1 MKSLAFVLGLVGAVK
16 AVAIPEN
23 NQGVHMR
30 SGSDYISRPGFYPTF
45 FDSFTGYP
53 GTLPSSSNWIID
65 LGTSYPGG
73 AERWGNN
80 EYETYT
86 SDTSNLQVTSQSTL
100 AITPRLT
107 AAGWTSARIE
117 TQRSDFMAKEGG
129 KLFVEARIKLG
140 GAPASQQQGIWPA
153 FWALG
158 SEFRGNY
165 TNWPAATE
173 WDFMEV
179 VNGLPTI
186 YSTIHCGYAPG
197 GPCNEYNGL
206 GDGGVPFAMGVWHT
220 VGFEVDRSMCGETG
234 NGTWKEESLKWYVDD
249 ALKFTVNGSTVGD
262 EETWKKLAHKEHF
275 LLFNVAVGG
284 NWPGP
289 PNNMTIDG
297 PSVGMEVDYV
307 GVWNSIL

>member
-1 MKSLAFVLGLVGAVK
+1 MKSLTFVLGLIVAAR
-16 AVAIPEN
+16 AVAIPEH
-23 NQGVHMR
+23 NQNLHLR
-30 SGSDYISRPGFYPTF
+30 SAINSISKPGYYPAF

-73 AERWGNN
+73 AEKWGNN

-86 SDTSNLQVTSQSTL
+86 SSTSNIHLTSASTL
-100 AITPRLT
+100 AITPQLT
-107 AAGWTSARIE
+107 PSGWTSGRIE
-117 TQRSDFMAKEGG
+117 TQRSDFVARPGG
-129 KLFVEARIKLG
+129 KLYVEASIKLG
-140 GAPASQQQGIWPA
+140 DAPLNKQQGIWPA

-173 WDFMEV
+173 WDFMEA
-179 VNGLPTI
+179 VNGLPTM

-197 GPCNEYNGL
+197 GPCNEYDGL
-206 GDGGVPFAMGVWHT
+206 GDGGVPFTMGEWHT
-220 VGFEVDRSMCGETG
+220 VGFEVDRSMCGDGGE
-234 NGTWKEESLKWYVDD
+234 GTWEDESLNWYLDGD
-249 ALKFTVNGSTVGD
+249 LKFSVNGSKVGD
-262 EETWKKLAHKEHF
+262 EPTWDMLAHKEHF
-275 LLFNVAVGG
+275 LLLNVAVGG

-289 PNNMTIDG
+289 PNNSTADG

-307 GVWNSIL
+307 GVWNSIW

>member
-1 MKSLAFVLGLVGAVK
+1 MKLLALGLGLVVAVH
-16 AVAIPEN
+16 AITIPEN
-23 NQGVHMR
+23 QNRQSR
-30 SGSDYISRPGFYPTF
+30 SGINYISRSGYYPTF

-53 GTLPSSSNWIID
+53 GTLPSSGNWIID

-86 SDTSNLQVTSQSTL
+86 SDTSNIHLTSQSTL
-100 AITPRLT
+100 VITPRLT
-107 AAGWTSARIE
+107 ATGWTSARIE
-117 TQRSDFMAKEGG
+117 TLRSDFKAKAGG
-129 KLFVEARIKLG
+129 KLYIEARIKLG
-140 GAPASQQQGIWPA
+140 NAPASKQQGIWPA

-206 GDGGVPFAMGVWHT
+206 GDGGVPFTKGLWHT
-220 VGFEVDRSMCGETG
+220 VGFEVDRSMCGEGGT
-234 NGTWKEESLKWYVDD
+234 GTWEDESLNWYVDG
-249 ALKFTVNGSTVGD
+249 ALKFRVTGETVGD
-262 EETWKKLAHKEHF
+262 EQAWMMLTHKEHF
-275 LLFNVAVGG
+275 LLLNVAVGG

-289 PNNMTIDG
+289 PNNLTIDG
-297 PSVGMEVDYV
+297 PSVGMEVGYV
-307 GVWNSIL
+307 GVWNSI